1 MPGREKVNVHHS
13 LVVAGPLSEVWVFL
27 LLCLNI
33 VVIKGIVGP
42 HINDDRL
49 APRSHTN
56 RGLGDGVSSAPCDCP
71 GIPPY
76 PVAFLAIRLDP
87 TKIGKFLKNLVN
99 RNFLV
104 RIFCM
109 ENSVSRVDIYNE
121 DYVGLNH
128 AYVQMYKFYNRLLE
142 ASDADDEVLS
152 VIREILLVFNP
163 TLDRIKSEM
172 TVKTRY
178 KEDIS
183 ETDAKVVNGL
193 NRKNLRS

>member
-1 MPGREKVNVHHS
+1 M
-13 LVVAGPLSEVWVFL
+13 
-27 LLCLNI
+27 
-33 VVIKGIVGP
+33 
-42 HINDDRL
+42 
-49 APRSHTN
+49 
-56 RGLGDGVSSAPCDCP
+56 
-71 GIPPY
+71 
-76 PVAFLAIRLDP
+76 
-87 TKIGKFLKNLVN
+87 
-99 RNFLV
+99 
-104 RIFCM
+104 
-109 ENSVSRVDIYNE
+109 
-121 DYVGLNH
+121 NH

>member
-1 MPGREKVNVHHS
+1 
-13 LVVAGPLSEVWVFL
+13 
-27 LLCLNI
+27 
-33 VVIKGIVGP
+33 
-42 HINDDRL
+42 
-49 APRSHTN
+49 
-56 RGLGDGVSSAPCDCP
+56 
-71 GIPPY
+71 
-76 PVAFLAIRLDP
+76 
-87 TKIGKFLKNLVN
+87 
-99 RNFLV
+99 
-104 RIFCM
+104 M